1 MRRKEKGVHQVME
14 NKVMKFYSKAG
25 NNIILRAIPGHFAT
39 SHSHINYYVDMTG
52 LKTRRSEAAAVAKAF
67 VQRFPVET
75 VVDTIVCMDGSEV
88 IGAYMAEELE
98 RGNFPNQNAHHT
110 VYVVTPE
117 FNINNQMIFRDN
129 LVPAIK
135 GKNVVLLLATST
147 TGLTISRSMEC
158 IDYYGGHVQQICSVF
173 SAIASINGH
182 RVESIFTT
190 ADVPGYQ
197 AYEAYACP
205 YCKNR
210 QKLDAMVNGYGYS
223 KL

>member
-1 MRRKEKGVHQVME
+1 MTME
-14 NKVMKFYSKAG
+14 NKAMKFYSKAG

-39 SHSHINYYVDMTG
+39 SHSHINYYVDMTA

-67 VQRFPVET
+67 VQRFPSDT

-98 RGNFPNQNAHHT
+98 RGNFPNQNAHQT

-129 LVPAIK
+129 LIPEIK

-158 IDYYGGHVQQICSVF
+158 IDYYGGRVQQICSVF
-173 SAIASINGH
+173 SAISNINGH

-190 ADVPGYQ
+190 EDVPGYQ

-205 YCKNR
+205 HCKNR